1 MDTCK
6 ALRLAAV
13 TQKALDMCLLFFTV
27 YRKSL
32 TASTPS
38 LVLRARNHTPPLST
52 RRWGHGLNL
61 LEASME
67 VRFKAEHLLEF
78 LPLSI

>member
-1 MDTCK
+1 MNTCK
-6 ALRLAAV
+6 ALRLAEV

-32 TASTPS
+32 TESTPS

-52 RRWGHGLNL
+52 RRLGSWSQSLGGFQGG
-61 LEASME
+61 EFQGRTPSRISAS
-67 VRFKAEHLLEF
+67 
-78 LPLSI
+78 